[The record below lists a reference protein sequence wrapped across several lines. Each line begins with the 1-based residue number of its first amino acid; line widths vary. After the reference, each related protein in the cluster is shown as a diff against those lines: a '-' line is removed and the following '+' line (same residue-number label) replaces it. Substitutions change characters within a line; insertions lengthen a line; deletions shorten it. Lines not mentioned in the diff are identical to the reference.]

1 MKQAQKNNS
10 GNGMLNDYDFTRGI
24 RGKYTKRYAS
34 GTNIVILAPDV
45 AKVFSGSKSVNR
57 VLRAIAR
64 NIRRVA

>member
-1 MKQAQKNNS
+1 MKQARKNNS
-10 GNGMLNDYDFTRGI
+10 SNGMLNEYDFTRGI